1 MASGLFA
8 TASLARRIEKA
19 ESSLVGASAAA
30 SALRLGPE
38 NIFCRELAGGIAVF
52 VQEGCPFNKV
62 AGLGFDGVPA
72 TESLEAIESAFA
84 ARGAAIRV
92 EASTLADPGVARQL
106 TSRGYELVGFENV
119 LGLDLTGRAFPAD
132 AAHSDIVISRADDDQ
147 GATWLDVV
155 TTGFLH
161 PDTFDGP
168 PSSETF
174 MREELERVFSDMLN
188 AKGME
193 RYLARRGGVIAG
205 GGSLVIADGVALLSG
220 AATLPEHRKRG
231 VQSALL
237 SERLRIAGERGCDI
251 AVVTTE
257 PASKS
262 QANVQRAGFSLLYA
276 RAVLIKDP
284 PPRTMSG

>member
-1 MASGLFA
+1 MFA
-8 TASLARRIEKA
+8 TASLARRIERA
-19 ESSLVGASAAA
+19 EAQLVGESAAA

-38 NIFCRELAGGIAVF
+38 KILRRELAGGIAVF

-62 AGLGFDGVPA
+62 AGLGFDGVPLPG
-72 TESLEAIESAFA
+72 ELEEIEAAFA

-92 EASTLADPGVARQL
+92 EVSTLADPGVARQL
-106 TSRGYELVGFENV
+106 TTRGYVLAGFENV
-119 LGLDLTGRAFPAD
+119 LALDLTGRASPSG
-132 AAHSDIVISRADDDQ
+132 AAHSDIVITRADDDE

-155 TTGFLH
+155 TTGLLH
-161 PDTFDGP
+161 PDSFDGP
-168 PSSETF
+168 PSTETF

-205 GGSLVIADGVALLSG
+205 GGSLVIAGGVALLSG

-237 SERLRIAGERGCDI
+237 SERLRIAADRGCDI

-284 PPRTMSG
+284 PRVQ

>member
-1 MASGLFA
+1 VPPRLFA
-8 TASLARRIEKA
+8 TASLARRIERA
-19 ESSLVGASAAA
+19 EASLVSSSAAA
-30 SALRLGPE
+30 SALRVGPE
-38 NIFCRELAGGIAVF
+38 NILRRELAGGIAVF

-62 AGLGFDGVPA
+62 AGLGFDGVPGS
-72 TESLEAIESAFA
+72 ESLDELEAAFA
-84 ARGAAIRV
+84 ARSAAIRV
-92 EASTLADPGVARQL
+92 EVSTLADPGVARRL

-119 LGLDLTGRAFPAD
+119 LGLDLTGRASPAD
-132 AAHSDIVISRADDDQ
+132 TAHSDIVITRAAADE

-161 PDTFDGP
+161 PDVFDGP
-168 PSSETF
+168 PSTESF

-188 AKGME
+188 ATGME

-205 GGSLVIADGVALLSG
+205 GGSLMIADGVALLSG
-220 AATLPEHRKRG
+220 AATLPDHRKRG

-237 SERLRIAGERGCDI
+237 SERLRIAADHGCDI

-284 PPRTMSG
+284 PRVQ